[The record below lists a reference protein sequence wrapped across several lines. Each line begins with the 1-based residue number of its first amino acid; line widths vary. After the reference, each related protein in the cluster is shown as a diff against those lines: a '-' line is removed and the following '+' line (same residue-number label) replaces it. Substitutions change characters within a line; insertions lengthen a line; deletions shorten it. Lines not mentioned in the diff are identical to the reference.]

1 MGLEDGQL
9 VDVRISNGVRDLV
22 FDRTL
27 IRVQPG
33 AFTEMHIDTDEA
45 NAAGL
50 GAGGAGDL
58 VPQSATLRVAD

>member
-1 MGLEDGQL
+1 
-9 VDVRISNGVRDLV
+9 VSNGVRDLV

-27 IRVQPG
+27 VRVQPG

-50 GAGGAGDL
+50 GVEGEGALVAQRARLGGD
-58 VPQSATLRVAD
+58 